1 MSKDASDKDKPAERA
16 ILRAILNA
24 KKKFGPLLKDKTNPF
39 YKSKYSD
46 LPALMDVVEG
56 PLLDEDVVILQ
67 PTIVKPEGQY
77 VRTRLVHV
85 SGDEES
91 GELML
96 PAGLDAQKTVAAIT
110 YYKRATLQ
118 ALLSIP
124 ARDDDG
130 ETTNGRGDYD
140 PNHPTSAPKPPTRP
154 PAPAPGPG
162 GSFTTDPRQAA
173 KDKKKAEEA
182 AKPAEAKGKEATYP
196 ANVVI
201 KSIAP
206 GNHPTVKFSKLET
219 TGGTFIVMGDSEH
232 FAEVMKAAQVA
243 ALNKTNVII
252 EYHVNQKGSNIVDVL
267 RVEE

>member
-1 MSKDASDKDKPAERA
+1 MVKDTGPERPERPV
-16 ILRAILNA
+16 LRAILNA
-24 KKKFGPLLKDKTNPF
+24 KRKFGHLLKDKTNPF

-67 PTIVKPEGQY
+67 PTVVKPEGQY
-77 VRTRLVHV
+77 VRTRLVHI

-118 ALLSIP
+118 SLLSIP

-130 ETTNGRGDYD
+130 ETSNGRGDYD
-140 PNHPTSAPKPPTRP
+140 PNHPTVAPKATAKPPT
-154 PAPAPGPG
+154 PATGPG

-173 KDKKKAEEA
+173 KEKAKVEAKAAPKAEP
-182 AKPAEAKGKEATYP
+182 KKDDGL
-196 ANVVI
+196 ANVRIQSVQPAKI
-201 KSIAP
+201 NGFDVSVLKTSGGDFVVDLRKA
-206 GNHPTVKFSKLET
+206 TSKDILALA
-219 TGGTFIVMGDSEH
+219 SK
-232 FAEVMKAAQVA
+232 AEQSKAQV
-243 ALNKTNVII
+243 VID
-252 EYHVNQKGSNIVDVL
+252 HHLAGGGNMIVDTL
-267 RVEE
+267 RMEA